1 MKGREKTVICLRTV
15 SYYRTYVKELL
26 FTLNY
31 VTNFN
36 VLEIDQALIF
46 TGVKLEKR
54 NYEGL
59 DTNILD
65 KEVKQIFHDI
75 KISGNY

>member
-59 DTNILD
+59 GTNILD